1 MTHQQDLNNAMLF
14 KQPGFAEQYQYFS
27 NNYSEFTKN
36 YTVLVSNI
44 VFRVCCEGSSDGH
57 FYRMFYTLA
66 IVFII
71 AFYLFTGFSYFFTE
85 RFYNVYKK
93 EKSSDTVT
101 ISSKLKK
108 LDLIIKT
115 ILSAIFLNLAILM
128 LLLSFKIS
136 P

>member
-1 MTHQQDLNNAMLF
+1 MTCQQDLNNATLF

-27 NNYSEFTKN
+27 NNYSEFAKN

-71 AFYLFTGFSYFFTE
+71 AFYLFTGFSHFFTE
-85 RFYNVYKK
+85 RFYNAYKK

-101 ISSKLKK
+101 ISSK